1 MEIEW
6 AQLIKRTNRRRLQK
20 GLILYFQAINLRGRC
35 VLFMMVWFETQ
46 VLLLWEYMF
55 L

>member
-20 GLILYFQAINLRGRC
+20 GLILYFQAINLHGHY
-35 VLFMMVWFETQ
+35 VLFIMVWFEIH
-46 VLLLWEYMF
+46 VLLL
-55 L
+55 